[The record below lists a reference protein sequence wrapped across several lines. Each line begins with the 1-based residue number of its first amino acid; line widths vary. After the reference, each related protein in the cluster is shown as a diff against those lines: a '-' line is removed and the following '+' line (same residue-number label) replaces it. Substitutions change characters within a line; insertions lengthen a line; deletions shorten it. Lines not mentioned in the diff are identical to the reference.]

1 MCSSDLATPLSIYVM
16 SKWLSTFAYQVSI
29 GAGVFLL
36 SGVIALII
44 TLSTVS
50 FQAIS
55 AALADPVG
63 SLKSE

>member
-1 MCSSDLATPLSIYVM
+1 M
-16 SKWLSTFAYQVSI
+16 SQWLSTFAYQVSI

-55 AALADPVG
+55 AALADPVD